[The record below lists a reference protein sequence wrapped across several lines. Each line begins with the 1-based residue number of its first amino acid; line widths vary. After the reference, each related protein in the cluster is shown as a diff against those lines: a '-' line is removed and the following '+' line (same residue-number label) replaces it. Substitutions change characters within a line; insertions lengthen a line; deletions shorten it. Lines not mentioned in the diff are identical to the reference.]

1 MSMSPEELR
10 ALMGEPEETGT
21 TATTATAAA
30 FIETAEER
38 GARIIHDMKMMDA
51 AFERWE
57 RDQGLNVLPF
67 PSRGSGG
74 DRAA

>member
-1 MSMSPEELR
+1 MSMSPEELA
-10 ALMGEPEETGT
+10 ALMAEPEETGASAGT
-21 TATTATAAA
+21 NAA
-30 FIETAEER
+30 FIETPEER

-67 PSRGSGG
+67 PARGPEGN
-74 DRAA
+74 RAA